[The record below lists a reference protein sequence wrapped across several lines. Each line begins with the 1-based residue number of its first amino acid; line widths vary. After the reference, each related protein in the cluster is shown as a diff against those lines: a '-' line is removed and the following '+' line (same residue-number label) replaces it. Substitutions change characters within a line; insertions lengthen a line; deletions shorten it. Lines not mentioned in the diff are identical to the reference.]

1 MVSSG
6 SCLRA
11 RADCLC
17 ESILGAS
24 CIPLGREECTEQ
36 SDYGSVKR
44 GEKHRLGEL
53 HVFSVTRQGFL
64 GVHCL
69 SEVQMYKNSVEHR
82 SARGRLGEMA
92 CLRVG
97 VSERKH
103 RLVLC

>member
-1 MVSSG
+1 M
-6 SCLRA
+6 
-11 RADCLC
+11 
-17 ESILGAS
+17 
-24 CIPLGREECTEQ
+24 
-36 SDYGSVKR
+36 
-44 GEKHRLGEL
+44 
-53 HVFSVTRQGFL
+53 FSVTRQGFL